1 MVRRGRI
8 ERMSNELEIKS
19 PPHAALLVAL
29 AAAAGAFGGWLV
41 NGPLIGAIAGFAAG
55 VAIVVRYWPKRG
67 G

>member
-1 MVRRGRI
+1 
-8 ERMSNELEIKS
+8 MSNEVEIRS
-19 PPHAALLVAL
+19 PTHAALLVAL
-29 AAAAGAFGGWLV
+29 ITGGGALGGWLV

>member
-1 MVRRGRI
+1 MGK
-8 ERMSNELEIKS
+8 ELEIKS

-29 AAAAGAFGGWLV
+29 ATGAGAIGGWLV
-41 NGPLIGAIAGFAAG
+41 GAALIGAIAGFAAG

>member
-1 MVRRGRI
+1 
-8 ERMSNELEIKS
+8 MSNQLEIKS

-29 AAAAGAFGGWLV
+29 ATGAGAIGGWLM
-41 NGPLIGAIAGFAAG
+41 NGALFGAIAGFAAG